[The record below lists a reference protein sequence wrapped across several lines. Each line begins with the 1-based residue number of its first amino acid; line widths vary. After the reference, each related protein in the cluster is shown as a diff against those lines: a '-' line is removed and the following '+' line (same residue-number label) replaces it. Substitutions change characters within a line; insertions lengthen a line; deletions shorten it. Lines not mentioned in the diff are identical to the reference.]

1 MQRIQLLLKFLNAEF
16 VVGGSLCYSHE
27 WPRWY
32 STVAEYDAS
41 LHMDADILHSPSQ
54 GKKCQSVTFTQFM

>member
-1 MQRIQLLLKFLNAEF
+1 M
-16 VVGGSLCYSHE
+16 
-27 WPRWY
+27 
-32 STVAEYDAS
+32 AEYDAS